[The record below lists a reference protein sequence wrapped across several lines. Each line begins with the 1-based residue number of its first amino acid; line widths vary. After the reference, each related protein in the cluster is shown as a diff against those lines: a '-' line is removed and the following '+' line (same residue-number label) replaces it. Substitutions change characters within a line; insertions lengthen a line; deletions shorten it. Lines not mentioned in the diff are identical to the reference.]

1 MKSSLF
7 VISLESEEWL
17 RAFISSDVNEFKEVR
32 SKIASILQRHH
43 VKPVYW
49 EMLEKPSALSP
60 EEFYLKYLEDCQLYI
75 GIFGENDTLGTE
87 KEYRESVTTGLHRW
101 VFIKETNQRGK
112 QISSLIELVEKE
124 IVREEFTTNDDLL
137 AKIGERIQNFV
148 SQSTREYI
156 ELKKRRTQEFLADYR
171 RNFLEPL
178 LEQVQLIRTQLQNR
192 QGPSYG
198 DYWTP
203 TKITNHPH
211 FFLDG
216 ELKGVLENFFTSF
229 DRCVHLVAS
238 AMKAYQENCKGVTEF
253 HIIDYVKGKPKDAQN
268 KVYEQVENALFQTS
282 LMYYDDLRQLNDDEL
297 GKMIEHLKNAL
308 TAVLHD
314 PCIITSY
321 NVNRSLGELVKGIV
335 ERNQQNDA
343 IRKYLTA
350 RRELEKAANV
360 AHELLWK
367 RFVSSTGCQ
376 ASSTLS

>member
-1 MKSSLF
+1 MKNSLF

-112 QISSLIELVEKE
+112 QISSLIELAEKE
-124 IVREEFTTNDDLL
+124 IVREEFTTNGDLL
-137 AKIGERIQNFV
+137 AKIGERFQDFL
-148 SQSTREYI
+148 SQSTREYL

-178 LEQVQLIRTQLQNR
+178 LEQVQLIRTQLRNR
-192 QGPSYG
+192 QGLSYG

-211 FFLDG
+211 YFLDG
-216 ELKGVLENFFTSF
+216 ELKGALEDFFTSF
-229 DRCVHLVAS
+229 DRCVRLVAS
-238 AMKAYQENCKGVTEF
+238 AMKAYQEENCKRMTEF
-253 HIIDYVKGKPKDAQN
+253 HVSDYVKGKPKNAQN
-268 KVYEQVENALFQTS
+268 RVYEQVENALYQTS
-282 LMYYDDLRQLNDDEL
+282 LMHYDDLRQLNDDEL
-297 GKMIEHLKNAL
+297 GKTTEHLKNAM
-308 TAVLHD
+308 TAALHD
-314 PCIITSY
+314 PYIIMSY

-335 ERNQQNDA
+335 KLNQQNDA

-367 RFVSSTGCQ
+367 RFVSSTGYQ
-376 ASSTLS
+376 ASST